1 MPGLLV
7 IWVMLSAR
15 SHIESLLK
23 ARKLDVTLTSEAPL
37 RWSLPGAVLS
47 KIWPALVCRRSMP
60 ASPAV
65 SGAGISRK

>member
-37 RWSLPGAVLS
+37 RWSLPGAVVEDLAS
-47 KIWPALVCRRSMP
+47 TGVPSIDAGLAGGLRR
-60 ASPAV
+60 
-65 SGAGISRK
+65 GHL